1 MQERASQAAVL
12 STCGGT
18 HRASCAQYASVPRST
33 SRVPATGASST
44 REPGGGAGG
53 GDDGDDKEAAGA
65 SDDASA
71 RAPPALI
78 SARGAPSRTAPDA
91 RSQRTSDA
99 PAGTT
104 GHSAKPEEE
113 DIIERGMEDAEIT
126 L

>member
-1 MQERASQAAVL
+1 MQERASQTVVL
-12 STCGGT
+12 STCGST

-53 GDDGDDKEAAGA
+53 DDGDDKKAAGA

-113 DIIERGMEDAEIT
+113 DIMKRGIKEAEIT